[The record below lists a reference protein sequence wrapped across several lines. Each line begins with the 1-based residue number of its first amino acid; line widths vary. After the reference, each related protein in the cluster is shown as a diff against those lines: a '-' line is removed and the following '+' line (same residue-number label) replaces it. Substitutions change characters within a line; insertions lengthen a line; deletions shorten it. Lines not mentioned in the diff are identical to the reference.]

1 MMQETGG
8 GFAMYR
14 LMIVDDEY
22 EIRNGLRSYFPW
34 DHVGFEVAADFG
46 SAAEALAYLREQ
58 PVDAVLTDVR
68 MPDMDGLEMIRAIRR
83 RGLNMPIVVV
93 SGYREFDYAQQAM
106 ACGVRHYVVKPTRTQ
121 NLIDVFT
128 QVRKELDEAAAPLRS
143 AQPER
148 QGADS
153 TDVVRRIQQY
163 IAIHVQDA
171 TLASIADYVR
181 MNPYYLSSF
190 YHQQTG
196 EKLSDYLF
204 GVRMQRAGQL
214 LRETDERIAQI
225 AQEVGYTT
233 SNSFSRGFSQYY
245 GMTPREYR
253 TMNGEVKR

>member
-1 MMQETGG
+1 M
-8 GFAMYR
+8 
-14 LMIVDDEY
+14 
-22 EIRNGLRSYFPW
+22 
-34 DHVGFEVAADFG
+34 
-46 SAAEALAYLREQ
+46 
-58 PVDAVLTDVR
+58 
-68 MPDMDGLEMIRAIRR
+68 
-83 RGLNMPIVVV
+83 
-93 SGYREFDYAQQAM
+93 
-106 ACGVRHYVVKPTRTQ
+106 
-121 NLIDVFT
+121 
-128 QVRKELDEAAAPLRS
+128 
-143 AQPER
+143 
-148 QGADS
+148 
-153 TDVVRRIQQY
+153 
-163 IAIHVQDA
+163 QDA
-171 TLASIADYVR
+171 TLAIIADYVR